1 MNTTSKQVMDIKTSK
16 GIAESSNEQLRRW
29 TDKGWDQAQKE
40 GNYDRTREHLNFE
53 VGRGGVITPVDKSRT
68 LPERMAENLGAR
80 GIIDRNEGLKEPKY
94 RTVVNFIFGGSR
106 ERMRELAFGSQEV
119 DFTSGADNSAIHR
132 KPEIEQWAKDIYDF
146 VSEKY
151 GEENIV
157 SFIVHLDETNPHV
170 HCAIMPIDENQ
181 KFAFKKMFCG
191 KSKVDFKRNILELH
205 NELAK
210 VNEKWG
216 LNRGSSIAAT
226 GNRHRSTEEYRR
238 WLTQECVT
246 LEEERENHQKALS
259 DLNVE
264 IAIAQKKQKSFT
276 TMVENL
282 TKEKDSIEKELKELR
297 SQLKDGENTSE
308 ELASKIKDLEWQLSG
323 TEEKLADK
331 IAKLSDTE
339 EKLATLMKDYQ
350 EIEVKAEELTT
361 KANDSEKS
369 WSENMAADLH
379 TVMLERV
386 VNEFVPRLKHMQP
399 SDKELF
405 DGTLLNEL
413 ATDGNK
419 VVTVALHLMC
429 GFVDEATT
437 FAETHGGGG
446 GGGSDLKWGRDPE
459 EDDREWASRCLA
471 MARKMM
477 MPTSGKKKK
486 M

>member
-1 MNTTSKQVMDIKTSK
+1 MSTTSKQVMDIKTSK

-53 VGRGGVITPVDKSRT
+53 VGRGGVILKVDKSRT
-68 LPERMAENLGAR
+68 LPERMAENLDAR
-80 GIIDRNEGLKEPKY
+80 GIIDKNAGLKEPKY

-106 ERMRELAFGSQEV
+106 ERMRELAFGNQEV
-119 DFTSGADNSAIHR
+119 DFTSGADNSSIQR

-146 VSEKY
+146 VSKKY

-170 HCAIMPIDENQ
+170 HCAIMPIDENK

-216 LNRGSSIAAT
+216 LNRGSSIAET

-238 WLTQECVT
+238 WLSDECVS
-246 LEEERENHQKALS
+246 LEEQRENQQKALA

-264 IAIAQKKQKSFT
+264 ISIAQKKQKSFT
-276 TMVENL
+276 TMIENL
-282 TKEKDSIEKELKELR
+282 TKEKESIEHELKELR
-297 SQLKDGENTSE
+297 SQLSDGENVSE

-323 TEEKLADK
+323 TESKLEDKKSKLADTEDR
-331 IAKLSDTE
+331 LS
-339 EKLATLMKDYQ
+339 TLMKDYQ
-350 EIEVKAEELTT
+350 EIEKKAVELTT
-361 KANDSEKS
+361 KANESEKS

-379 TVMLERV
+379 SVMLERV
-386 VNEFVPRLKHMQP
+386 VNEYAPRVRHM
-399 SDKELF
+399 DAADRELF

-413 ATDGNK
+413 ATEGNK

-459 EDDREWASRCLA
+459 EDDREWARRCLA

-477 MPTSGKKKK
+477 LPSSGKKKK

>member
-1 MNTTSKQVMDIKTSK
+1 
-16 GIAESSNEQLRRW
+16 
-29 TDKGWDQAQKE
+29 
-40 GNYDRTREHLNFE
+40 
-53 VGRGGVITPVDKSRT
+53 
-68 LPERMAENLGAR
+68 
-80 GIIDRNEGLKEPKY
+80 
-94 RTVVNFIFGGSR
+94 
-106 ERMRELAFGSQEV
+106 
-119 DFTSGADNSAIHR
+119 
-132 KPEIEQWAKDIYDF
+132 
-146 VSEKY
+146 
-151 GEENIV
+151 
-157 SFIVHLDETNPHV
+157 
-170 HCAIMPIDENQ
+170 
-181 KFAFKKMFCG
+181 
-191 KSKVDFKRNILELH
+191 
-205 NELAK
+205 
-210 VNEKWG
+210 
-216 LNRGSSIAAT
+216 
-226 GNRHRSTEEYRR
+226 
-238 WLTQECVT
+238 
-246 LEEERENHQKALS
+246 
-259 DLNVE
+259 
-264 IAIAQKKQKSFT
+264 
-276 TMVENL
+276 
-282 TKEKDSIEKELKELR
+282 
-297 SQLKDGENTSE
+297 
-308 ELASKIKDLEWQLSG
+308 
-323 TEEKLADK
+323 
-331 IAKLSDTE
+331 
-339 EKLATLMKDYQ
+339 MKDYQ

-459 EDDREWASRCLA
+459 EDDREWARRCLA

>member
-1 MNTTSKQVMDIKTSK
+1 MSTTSKQVMDIKTSK

-68 LPERMAENLGAR
+68 LPERMAENLRAR
-80 GIIDRNEGLKEPKY
+80 GIVDRNEGLKEPKY

-282 TKEKDSIEKELKELR
+282 TKEKDSIEKELNELR

-308 ELASKIKDLEWQLSG
+308 ELASKIKDLEWQ
-323 TEEKLADK
+323 
-331 IAKLSDTE
+331 
-339 EKLATLMKDYQ
+339 
-350 EIEVKAEELTT
+350 
-361 KANDSEKS
+361 KS

-386 VNEFVPRLKHMQP
+386 VNEFVPRLRNMQP

-459 EDDREWASRCLA
+459 EDDREWARRCLA

-477 MPTSGKKKK
+477 MPASGKKKK

>member
-1 MNTTSKQVMDIKTSK
+1 
-16 GIAESSNEQLRRW
+16 
-29 TDKGWDQAQKE
+29 
-40 GNYDRTREHLNFE
+40 
-53 VGRGGVITPVDKSRT
+53 
-68 LPERMAENLGAR
+68 
-80 GIIDRNEGLKEPKY
+80 
-94 RTVVNFIFGGSR
+94 
-106 ERMRELAFGSQEV
+106 
-119 DFTSGADNSAIHR
+119 
-132 KPEIEQWAKDIYDF
+132 
-146 VSEKY
+146 
-151 GEENIV
+151 
-157 SFIVHLDETNPHV
+157 
-170 HCAIMPIDENQ
+170 
-181 KFAFKKMFCG
+181 MFCG

-331 IAKLSDTE
+331 IAKLNDTE
-339 EKLATLMKDYQ
+339 EKLATLKKDYQ

-386 VNEFVPRLKHMQP
+386 VNEFVPRLRNMQP

-459 EDDREWASRCLA
+459 EDDRDWARRCLA

-477 MPTSGKKKK
+477 MPASGKKKK